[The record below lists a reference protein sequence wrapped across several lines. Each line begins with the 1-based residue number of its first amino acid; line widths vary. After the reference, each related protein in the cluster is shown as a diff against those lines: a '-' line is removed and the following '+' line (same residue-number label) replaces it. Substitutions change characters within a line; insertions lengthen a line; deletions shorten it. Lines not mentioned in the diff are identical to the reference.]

1 MKEKDLLE
9 FIHFFTHNKNLTR
22 SQRLK
27 RNKLLARDYA
37 EGAESLHEESPQR
50 LDFESAHDEVDGPT
64 KSIPYYRTGVNGVN
78 YVSPQHIQSFLRD
91 YNQDDVLKY
100 TCHLIDTDEIIKDI
114 CSECGSEK
122 YDFQKHKK
130 LICNR
135 FYSLRKRYK
144 DEERFLNPNMITL
157 INTYLTGKDMKGN
170 TTSWSSNA
178 IQVNWS
184 SEQLEDWSNNNP
196 YIIPNPGKNIAK

>member
-78 YVSPQHIQSFLRD
+78 YVSPQHIQSFLISGLIFC
-91 YNQDDVLKY
+91 NALPLSTGNSQSLM
-100 TCHLIDTDEIIKDI
+100 CH
-114 CSECGSEK
+114 
-122 YDFQKHKK
+122 H
-130 LICNR
+130 
-135 FYSLRKRYK
+135 
-144 DEERFLNPNMITL
+144 ERIRT
-157 INTYLTGKDMKGN
+157 
-170 TTSWSSNA
+170 
-178 IQVNWS
+178 
-184 SEQLEDWSNNNP
+184 
-196 YIIPNPGKNIAK
+196 